1 MYFISYSLLVADT
14 TLALDNPLRFRCNI
28 LEKISKLIM
37 TIDVEIRDKNL
48 QCNINIEAAKM
59 SALLSG
65 KFNKYE
71 YLASEEILPS
81 SRSQITGQTKF
92 TYSPLGKALKKQ
104 TKMFENYWR
113 KQIEV
118 LVV

>member
-14 TLALDNPLRFRCNI
+14 TLALDNPLSFRCNI

-48 QCNINIEAAKM
+48 QCNISIEAAKM

-81 SRSQITGQTKF
+81 NRSQITGQTKF
-92 TYSPLGKALKKQ
+92 TYFPLGKALEKQ
-104 TKMFENYWR
+104 TKMFENY
-113 KQIEV
+113 
-118 LVV
+118 